1 MRNSPFQVRYN
12 REQIDWIDRRLRKH
26 MARFGYTVIDTP
38 IIDQAALFLT
48 RAGDQIIEKLYTFEY
63 GGQQLA
69 LRPEFTAAAAYRYLT
84 TCKQGEVVHWQFSGP
99 VFEDEAHNIVRGA
112 QRYSTGAE
120 CIGMN
125 GRIAEAEIIGMAAL
139 GLQEIGLENY
149 QLELGH
155 VGLLRQLLAPIGL
168 DNRTERFIL
177 ARRRL
182 LRQPDGKAKIWAAF
196 EQILL
201 NDASEQYQASQTDI
215 DQTQQMVGAALQVA
229 RRSQTMGGRSQD
241 EIARRL
247 VRKQQR
253 AALREQVAEALKLLT
268 KWVQLKGKPDAV
280 MNQLKTMANGNE
292 MALKTI
298 AEWESILHLLPHYGI
313 TANHIVLHPDLARS
327 WDYYSGLVFELWN
340 DDTLIGGGGRYDDLI
355 RLAGHDAAVPA
366 VGFAYYTDVLARML
380 QYSSEDKPCLTLL
393 DGYGMADS
401 AIQWAMALRAKGY
414 CVVIRKTVDDA
425 DQATIITLTED
436 GKMLFDGK
444 YYALDDLSALE
455 QALWG

>member
-1 MRNSPFQVRYN
+1 MQNSPFQVRYN

-84 TCKQGEVVHWQFSGP
+84 TCEHGDVVHWQFSGP
-99 VFEDEAHNIVRGA
+99 VFEDEAHDIVRGA

-120 CIGMN
+120 CIGMD
-125 GRIAEAEIIGMAAL
+125 GRVVEAEIIGMAAL
-139 GLQEIGLENY
+139 GLQELGLDNY

-155 VGLLRQLLAPIGL
+155 VGLLRQLLEPIGL

-177 ARRRL
+177 ARRRF
-182 LRQPDGKAKIWAAF
+182 LRQPDGEAEIWAAF

-201 NDASEQYQASQTDI
+201 NDVPEQYQVSQTDI
-215 DQTQQMVGAALQVA
+215 DQTQQMVGVALQVA

-268 KWVQLKGKPDAV
+268 QWVQLKGAPEAV
-280 MNQLKTMANGNE
+280 LNQLKIMANGNE
-292 MALKTI
+292 MALKAIT
-298 AEWESILHLLPHYGI
+298 EWESVLNLLPHYGI
-313 TANHIVLHPDLARS
+313 TPNRIVLHPDLARS
-327 WDYYSGLVFELWN
+327 WEYYSGLVFELWI
-340 DDTLIGGGGRYDDLI
+340 DKTLIGGGGRYDDLI
-355 RLAGHDAAVPA
+355 RFVGHDVSVPA
-366 VGFAYYTDVLARML
+366 VGFAYYTDILAHMM
-380 QYSSEDKPCLTLL
+380 QYTSEDKPCLTLVDKYDL
-393 DGYGMADS
+393 ADS
-401 AIQWAMALRAKGY
+401 ALQWVTALRAKGY
-414 CVVIRKTVDDA
+414 CVVISDTSENHQLVVELLDDGSVA
-425 DQATIITLTED
+425 
-436 GKMLFDGK
+436 FDGEL
-444 YYALDDLSALE
+444 YTLDNLSALE